1 MAEVKL
7 EDFGEYIA
15 GAKKHNYTNFTGQD
29 FSNEKTRSLPLSKL
43 WTTKEIDDITDKDVA
58 AIAKVLRD
66 SIPNKPRR
74 AYQLNR
80 WFEKLQ
86 SAQDIVRSLLD
97 LKIR

>member
-1 MAEVKL
+1 MEQL
-7 EDFGEYIA
+7 
-15 GAKKHNYTNFTGQD
+15 
-29 FSNEKTRSLPLSKL
+29 
-43 WTTKEIDDITDKDVA
+43 KEIDDITDKDVA

-74 AYQLNR
+74 TYQLNR

-97 LKIR
+97 PEDPLNAPKILFKLLWIRISQVAIK